1 MNPNNNRSML
11 YGVVGGYLLYLAYE
25 LVKNLIDDVSTT
37 MPQWLQILAAVF
49 FAAMGVLLLVFAV
62 KIWKKGR
69 QEPEE
74 GRVEIGDEDVP
85 DSGEKLPES
94 GDGPAEKETAD
105 GRAAEGKNGPE
116 N

>member
-69 QEPEE
+69 EEPAED
-74 GRVEIGDEDVP
+74 RVEIGD
-85 DSGEKLPES
+85 GEEES
-94 GDGPAEKETAD
+94 VADAQTGAEKIESAND
-105 GRAAEGKNGPE
+105 GENGAKNEQNSPKI
-116 N
+116 